1 MADGLE
7 ILQLKLYLYEF
18 SNVLARLNSTLFLLK
33 AKWNLLFHFSM
44 ETLRERHHQFDAV
57 VDPRLVIDRR
67 DIVFDRAFGDKEFIR
82 DLPVA

>member
-33 AKWNLLFHFSM
+33 AKWNLLFHFSIALLQAHPYKM
-44 ETLRERHHQFDAV
+44 Y
-57 VDPRLVIDRR
+57 P
-67 DIVFDRAFGDKEFIR
+67 
-82 DLPVA
+82 

>member
-33 AKWNLLFHFSM
+33 AKWNLLFHFSGLIKRIIA
-44 ETLRERHHQFDAV
+44 EK
-57 VDPRLVIDRR
+57 
-67 DIVFDRAFGDKEFIR
+67 GG
-82 DLPVA
+82 